1 MQKVKLQILVQT
13 WMDEPVNLA
22 NGLKEL
28 GVVTQRIY
36 GPEGEQRWR
45 KRQATITRKEGET
58 RAQVGAAKRRSDG
71 EILLL
76 RGE

>member
-1 MQKVKLQILVQT
+1 MNQSC
-13 WMDEPVNLA
+13 DLA

-28 GVVTQRIY
+28 GVVTHRIY
-36 GPEGEQRWR
+36 GPEGEQRWK

-71 EILLL
+71 EIVLSSVADDAIIISIDN
-76 RGE
+76 